1 MIRPGH
7 KQNQSAASHLALW
20 LISFRARYLTRSVL
34 GIAFVLISYSLYAAP
49 VSYPKSIT
57 PEKML
62 EHLLSGEYKKG
73 LNAVEWHATPGDI
86 HEFNG
91 QLGDKQTLY
100 TIVDTTFIL
109 PRGDEKV
116 YYTIFRSA
124 PMIRNEEGE
133 FVNASNCHA
142 CGVNLGYYSYTIEN
156 DSLHVTKFRRNF
168 ATHGSFGAK
177 SYNLSMVNLGEGYEL
192 LKVDDPYDGM
202 GITSV
207 NTRFYQDGE
216 LMLSMISKENNG
228 GNREKNQKGYYEF
241 NTRFAY
247 DNNTQTINIRQT
259 GYRID
264 EKSGKR
270 IPINKTKKLSPDNY
284 TLQF

>member
-1 MIRPGH
+1 MIQSGH

-20 LISFRARYLTRSVL
+20 LISFRARYLKRSVL
-34 GIAFVLISYSLYAAP
+34 GIAFVLISYSLNAAP

-91 QLGDKQTLY
+91 QFGDNQTLY

-109 PRGDEKV
+109 LRGDEKV
-116 YYTIFRSA
+116 YYTIFRTA
-124 PMIRNEEGE
+124 PMIRHEEGE

-142 CGVNLGYYSYTIEN
+142 CGVNLGYFSYTIEN

-207 NTRFYQDGE
+207 STKFYQDGE
-216 LMLSMISKENNG
+216 LMLSLISKENNG
-228 GNREKNQKGYYEF
+228 GYREKNQKGYYEF
-241 NTRFAY
+241 NTSFTY
-247 DNNTQTINIRQT
+247 DNNAQTINIRQT

-270 IPINKTKKLSPDNY
+270 IPISKAKKLSPDNY